1 MLTSQ
6 QNFEF
11 MINENEKKDK
21 NKNLSKPDY
30 LKKNSDNTIS
40 IYSEN
45 PGEISELSALSS
57 QLHEE
62 KNKDFYE
69 MKSQYL
75 SDEIFFAKL
84 HKKTFNDPLL
94 ITSNQMSLNHEHE
107 ESTNKFVGDSEKK
120 KISIDFL
127 RTGSLNTTVVLLMV
141 ATIGGGLI
149 Y

>member
-1 MLTSQ
+1 
-6 QNFEF
+6 
-11 MINENEKKDK
+11 
-21 NKNLSKPDY
+21 
-30 LKKNSDNTIS
+30 
-40 IYSEN
+40 
-45 PGEISELSALSS
+45 
-57 QLHEE
+57 
-62 KNKDFYE
+62 